1 MKRIITILF
10 LLVSMALFA
19 QQEHLPKVAWR
30 TMVRDV
36 VLLTDSTY
44 QVTIAPLDIN
54 EPGAMTRTIGN
65 YLKDFEGH
73 TFLIIDSTSTTID
86 VKDILDVGV
95 GPRIDRQ
102 GIIYRSIGD
111 GSSPF
116 LAPVYYNHLDQTAKD
131 YSRRIELSILWKE
144 ANLYAQDSAQIQ
156 FHEDTLTWDA
166 TKSDLENY
174 LSIQAF
180 TDSIPTIKLIRLDS
194 TGFRITESQ
203 ISDLQNYQLDSDTT
217 IWDATK
223 TDLINLGD
231 SLWIEI
237 NNNADSIAIHRTD
250 IDQNTSDIA
259 SMQAVSDV
267 IETFTANS
275 GQTTFTLSN
284 SPSREYTVSQNGVI
298 LPSSAYSINTNT
310 LSVTGGVWENDRI
323 QINYKY

>member
-1 MKRIITILF
+1 MKRLIFILF
-10 LLVSMALFA
+10 FIPFFSFG
-19 QQEHLPKVAWR
+19 QTEYLPKIAWS
-30 TMVRDV
+30 TNIANSTFIN
-36 VLLTDSTY
+36 TDTFT
-44 QVTIAPLDIN
+44 VTVTPLDLS
-54 EPGAMTRTIGN
+54 EPGAFPLRMGN
-65 YLKDFEGH
+65 YLVDNRGLRYEIIDTTSYPTITVVDIFQEGFAPFNNKIGYVYQSAGDGNSPSLPTH
-73 TFLIIDSTSTTID
+73 TFEKLDS
-86 VKDILDVGV
+86 KALDYAY
-95 GPRIDRQ
+95 RID
-102 GIIYRSIGD
+102 
-111 GSSPF
+111 
-116 LAPVYYNHLDQTAKD
+116 NN
-131 YSRRIELSILWKE
+131 ILWKE

-203 ISDLQNYQLDSDTT
+203 IADLQDYLIDSDLTT
-217 IWDATK
+217 TEN
-223 TDLINLGD
+223 TLINHSD
-231 SLWIEI
+231 SLGI
-237 NNNADSIAIHRTD
+237 AFDSIAIHRTD
-250 IDQNTSDIA
+250 IDKNTSDIA